1 MSDDAEKDVAKETS
15 PDEGLLPHEELL
27 ATIGEFVLVG
37 RHDRVELAHLGV
49 QPKEVGGA
57 VGFVRNTLAT
67 LAATVEPEPPP
78 PALRGRLMA
87 TLAGK
92 AKLKRSAL
100 LVIDMIK
107 DHLEPGRPL
116 EVPRARDVVP
126 ALSKR
131 LDAARAAGIPVIYI
145 IDEHDADDP
154 DLEEWGGHA
163 VKGTD
168 GSDVWPPLAPKPGDR
183 IVNKSA
189 YSAFFETK
197 LAGVL
202 DELGVDSLVLT
213 GCMTEIGI
221 MSTATDAMQRG
232 FDVSVPADSQ
242 AGGTAVSEEST
253 LSALGLMA
261 PYGPA
266 RKKLL
271 TALEARTA

>member
-1 MSDDAEKDVAKETS
+1 MSDADKKDGGTGVDPAS
-15 PDEGLLPHEELL
+15 HVDQQEEML
-27 ATIGEFVLVG
+27 AAIGEFVLVG

-49 QPKEVGGA
+49 QPKEVAGA
-57 VGFVRNTLAT
+57 VGMVRDTLAS
-67 LAATVEPEPPP
+67 LAATLRPEPPP
-78 PALRGRLMA
+78 TALRGRLMA
-87 TLAGK
+87 TLASK

-131 LDAARAAGIPVIYI
+131 LDEARAAGVPIVYI
-145 IDEHDADDP
+145 VDEHDADDP
-154 DLEEWGGHA
+154 DLDEWGGHA

-168 GSDVWPPLAPKPGDR
+168 GTEVWPPIAPKPGDR
-183 IVNKSA
+183 IVNKGA

-197 LAGVL
+197 LASVL

-232 FDVSVPADSQ
+232 FEVTVPVDSQ
-242 AGGTAVSEEST
+242 AGGTAISEQST
-253 LSALGLMA
+253 LGALGLMA

-271 TALEARTA
+271 ASLEARAF

>member
-1 MSDDAEKDVAKETS
+1 MSSSGDSGKDTGHDPQVPEGAEV
-15 PDEGLLPHEELL
+15 L
-27 ATIGEFVLVG
+27 AAIGEFVLVG

-49 QPKEVGGA
+49 QPKEVGAA
-57 VGFVRNTLAT
+57 VGMVRNTLAT
-67 LAATVEPEPPP
+67 LAATVEPIAPP
-78 PALRGRLMA
+78 PALRSRLME
-87 TLAGK
+87 TLAAK
-92 AKLKRSAL
+92 SKLKRSAL

-131 LDAARAAGIPVIYI
+131 LDEARAAGIPVIYV
-145 IDEHDADDP
+145 IDEHDPDDP
-154 DLEEWGGHA
+154 DLDEWGGHA
-163 VKGTD
+163 MKGTD
-168 GSDVWPPLAPKPGDR
+168 GSDVWPPLAPKPGDK

-232 FDVSVPADSQ
+232 YDVSVPADSQ
-242 AGGTAVSEEST
+242 AGGTEISEQST
-253 LSALGLMA
+253 LGALGLMA

-271 TALEARTA
+271 TQLQARI

>member
-1 MSDDAEKDVAKETS
+1 MSDEAEKDAGT
-15 PDEGLLPHEELL
+15 DHGLAPHEEML

-57 VGFVRNTLAT
+57 VGFVRDTLAT

-87 TLAGK
+87 TLA
-92 AKLKRSAL
+92 AKSSVKRTAL

-116 EVPRARDVVP
+116 EVPRARAVVP
-126 ALSKR
+126 ALAKR
-131 LDAARAAGIPVIYI
+131 LDEARAAGIPVIYI
-145 IDEHDADDP
+145 VDEHDPDDP
-154 DLEEWGGHA
+154 DLDEWGGHA
-163 VKGTD
+163 MKGTD
-168 GSDVWPPLAPKPGDR
+168 GSDVWPALAPKPGDR

-197 LAGVL
+197 LADVL
-202 DELGVDSLVLT
+202 DELAVDSLVLT

-232 FDVSVPADSQ
+232 FEVMVPADSQ
-242 AGGTAVSEEST
+242 AGGTAASEQGT
-253 LSALGLMA
+253 LGALGLMA

-271 TALEARTA
+271 TSLQAHL